1 MDADGQDAPG
11 RALRVA
17 LLGQPNVGK
26 SSLFSRLTGVG
37 VISSNYPGT
46 TVSFDEGAI
55 VRNGRTVIVRDLPG
69 TYSVSGNSDDEK
81 VVVRS
86 LIGEDYDCVVL
97 VADAT
102 SLVGSIVLCIEAMEL
117 GIPAVLALNKIDASR
132 RSSVID
138 RERLEAMLGIPVAE
152 VSSKTSEGVD
162 ALADAICSGS
172 ARVSSVHPPYDRGV
186 EAAISSLSDA
196 MPDGLPFA
204 RRGIAVKLL
213 EGSEEFGEIAG
224 KRLTSSAAAISK
236 LYAEGEGHPLEVS
249 TASARY
255 ALAGT
260 IETECVKRV
269 EVQPTL
275 SERISDILIAP
286 RTGIPVL
293 AAVCLAILAVVVYG
307 GSFLDSVVS
316 SAYDAIVGTS
326 LMDFGED
333 IGGRFGE
340 AVFTGIDG
348 SLQAILTL
356 VIPYILVFYL
366 MLGVLED
373 SGYLTRAVVLLDNTM
388 HRFGLHG
395 GAFIPMIVG
404 IGCNVPAIM
413 AVRTI
418 QSRREKVILSAMI
431 VTAVPCSAQMAIIF
445 GATGKF
451 SGMLAAVCI
460 LLMLV
465 CLGALTGI
473 LLNRFLRY
481 EPSNLAMELPPL
493 QMPGVR
499 NILSK
504 TWARIKDFIYIAL
517 PLLVAGSVVIEILI
531 SYDLLDPIVDPLSP
545 VTAGLLGLPAVCI
558 ISFIVGILRKEMAL
572 GMLQILAA
580 GVPLAEFMTPEQF
593 VVFGAVMA
601 VYMPCIA
608 TIATMWREIG
618 WRETVCVTLMTM
630 GFALIVGTGANL
642 IVHLFRRSSR
652 RIIKNHGVID
662 RA

>member
-1 MDADGQDAPG
+1 MGVEGQDAFG
-11 RALRVA
+11 RALKVA

-46 TVSFDEGAI
+46 TVTFDEGAI
-55 VRNGRTVIVRDLPG
+55 VRNGRTVVVKDLPG
-69 TYSVSGNSDDEK
+69 TYSVSGNSDDER
-81 VVVRS
+81 VVVMS
-86 LIGEDYDCVVL
+86 LIEDRYDCVVL

-117 GIPAVLALNKIDASR
+117 GIPAILALNKVDAAR
-132 RSSVID
+132 RNTIVY
-138 RERLEAMLGIPVAE
+138 RKKLESMLGIPVVE

-162 ALADAICSGS
+162 ELADAICSGS
-172 ARVSSVHPPYDRGV
+172 ARRTTVSPPYDRGI
-186 EAAISSLSDA
+186 EAAIESLSDA

-213 EGSEEFGEIAG
+213 EGSEEFEKIAG
-224 KRLTSSAAAISK
+224 PGLSASADAISA
-236 LYAEGEGHPLEVS
+236 LYSKEEGHSIAVS

-255 ALAGT
+255 ALAGS
-260 IETECVKRV
+260 IESECIKRV
-269 EVQPTL
+269 EVLPTW

-286 RTGIPVL
+286 RTGIPIL
-293 AAVCLAILAVVVYG
+293 AAVCVAILAVVVYG
-307 GSFLDSVVS
+307 GSFLDSIVS
-316 SAYDAIVGTS
+316 SAYDAIVGDAIIS
-326 LMDFGED
+326 FGES

-348 SLQAILTL
+348 SFRAILTL

-366 MLGVLED
+366 LLGVLED
-373 SGYLTRAVVLLDNTM
+373 SGYLTRAVVLLDNMM

-413 AVRTI
+413 AIRTI
-418 QSRREKVILSAMI
+418 NSRREKIILSAMI

-451 SGMLAAVCI
+451 SGLLAALCI
-460 LLMLV
+460 LVVLA

-473 LLNRFLRY
+473 LLNRFLKY

-493 QMPGVR
+493 QAPGIR

-504 TWARIKDFIYIAL
+504 TWSRIKDFIYIAL
-517 PLLVAGSVVIEILI
+517 PLLIVGSIVIEILI
-531 SYDLLDPIVDPLSP
+531 TYNLLDPIVEPLSP
-545 VTAGLLGLPAVCI
+545 ITVGLLGLPAVCV

-580 GVPLAEFMTPEQF
+580 GVPLAEFMTPGQF

-601 VYMPCIA
+601 IYVPCIA
-608 TIATMWREIG
+608 TMATMWREIG
-618 WRETVCVTLMTM
+618 WKETICVSAMTA
-630 GFALIVGTGANL
+630 GFALVVGMFANL
-642 IVHLFRRSSR
+642 IVQMFR
-652 RIIKNHGVID
+652 
-662 RA
+662 